1 MTSGARWA
9 VVVRVVLALA
19 LFVPTSV
26 GAEMRQ
32 ALPGPGPD
40 IVPDAEKFD
49 VPRPPARDSKK
60 TRREIAQILRLQR
73 KVTNKERQLIERWSD
88 GPATI
93 PWTEVNLDQIVIHR
107 PGAFPTRTARGLA
120 LLHIGM
126 HDALM
131 AAQEAG
137 PGRRRP
143 PPYKADHDVE
153 RLAPRGSSYPDPVA
167 TIAGAAERILI
178 HLFPQERASTFSNLA
193 QDAGR
198 SRLLA
203 GVSYGSDVREG
214 RRLGQIVGDRVVAYG
229 LTDGHTGSPQTI
241 LDARV
246 CSTPSCGENA
256 IDQENEQNW
265 VPTPIHYQYP
275 PTDPV
280 ASTWRTYLLDSP
292 SQFRPP
298 LPYAYGSS
306 EFCDELA
313 EVKAANDTANEDQ
326 RELGFFWDDGPG
338 TLSPA
343 GHWNDIAI
351 DLVESRGTGT
361 AATARIF
368 ALMNAAILDAFVSV
382 WDAKYTY
389 WTQRPVTAISER
401 TSVCGGSLHDPDWLP
416 NLLTP
421 PFPAYP
427 SGHSGESAAAA
438 RVLQY
443 FFPDSRGGS
452 DGLGDQPEARGT
464 IDQIADEVA
473 LSRMLAGIHVR
484 SDNEDALALGRRIG
498 GLAIAYAHQ
507 QGWDP
512 IDPKR
517 G

>member
-1 MTSGARWA
+1 MPVDRSGLS
-9 VVVRVVLALA
+9 VRILLALA
-19 LFVPTSV
+19 LCFPITIAAEAQPTLR
-26 GAEMRQ
+26 A
-32 ALPGPGPD
+32 PGPD
-40 IVPDAEKFD
+40 LVSAGEDFD
-49 VPRPPARDSKK
+49 VPKPPRRTSKK
-60 TRREIAQILRLQR
+60 ARKELAQILRLQR
-73 KVTNKERQLIERWSD
+73 KLTKKEKKLIERWSD

-126 HDALM
+126 LDALV

-137 PGRRRP
+137 RGQRRP
-143 PPYKADHDVE
+143 PPYKADDDVE

-167 TIAGAAERILI
+167 AIAGAAERILI
-178 HLFPQERASTFSNLA
+178 HLFPQERAGTFSNLA
-193 QDAGR
+193 QEAGR

-203 GVSYGSDVREG
+203 GVSYASDVREG
-214 RRLGQIVGDRVVAYG
+214 RKLGQAVGDLVVAYG
-229 LTDGHTGSPQTI
+229 LTDGHMASAQPI

-246 CSTPSCGENA
+246 CSTPSCGEDA

-265 VPTPIHYQYP
+265 VPTPVHYQWP
-275 PTDPV
+275 PTDP
-280 ASTWRTYLLDSP
+280 ATSRWRTYLLDSP

-306 EFCDELA
+306 QFCDELA
-313 EVKAANDTANEDQ
+313 EVKAANDTANQDQ

-338 TLSPA
+338 SLSPA

-351 DLVESRGTGT
+351 DLVEGRGTGT

-382 WDAKYTY
+382 WDAKYAY
-389 WTQRPVTAISER
+389 WTQRPVTAIRER
-401 TSVCGGSLHDPDWLP
+401 TSVCGGSLHDPEWFP

-421 PFPAYP
+421 PFPGYP

-443 FFPDSRGGS
+443 FFPDSPGAS

-484 SDNEDALALGRRIG
+484 SDNEDALVLGRRIG
-498 GLAIAYAHQ
+498 GLAIGYARDH
-507 QGWDP
+507 GWSP
-512 IDPKR
+512 IQP
-517 G
+517 GSN